1 VRFSD
6 AQSIQNLQDTII
18 RVSHMLELNLS
29 IFEGVL
35 ASPGL
40 LEEAELHQNMPCS
53 IKSMLSSIS
62 TLFAQTKRCKGHSES
77 LLRRLDGSSV
87 LVSLFIL
94 LVKYQSNM
102 KLSRSGAFSMQKH

>member
-1 VRFSD
+1 MQFSD

-18 RVSHMLELNLS
+18 RVSYMLELNLG
-29 IFEGVL
+29 IFESVL

-40 LEEAELHQNMPCS
+40 FEEVEPNQNVPYSTKS
-53 IKSMLSSIS
+53 ILSNIS

-87 LVSLFIL
+87 LVSPVIL
-94 LVKYQSNM
+94 LVKV
-102 KLSRSGAFSMQKH
+102 